1 MLTRD
6 RFLEMVNGYCCTW
19 HPYPYK
25 SSSAGPPRPGVARS
39 PPSVAGQSPWI
50 RSDDDYIPALVTLS
64 RVTCHVLQRHNIF
77 CVTCTTT
84 TYKTDINSK
93 MHFSHT
99 IQCFQLLLKLSSEI
113 GNTLLYLYFT
123 WSIVHP
129 APKTQICHWIARN
142 RVDNADIYFHF
153 KWPVTIHWDCFVSPL
168 LMISC
173 CKYSIN

>member
-1 MLTRD
+1 M
-6 RFLEMVNGYCCTW
+6 FVNERPIPRNGKWILLHMASISIQVQLSMSPSAQCCQ
-19 HPYPYK
+19 
-25 SSSAGPPRPGVARS
+25 VASLRGGTITVNKKWWWLHS
-39 PPSVAGQSPWI
+39 C
-50 RSDDDYIPALVTLS
+50 S
-64 RVTCHVLQRHNIF
+64 RNIVTCHVLQRHNIF
-77 CVTCTTT
+77 CVTCTNT

-129 APKTQICHWIARN
+129 APKTQICHWIAPN